1 MLESI
6 TKVYLYALTFLSL
19 LVLVWY
25 SASRR
30 VFRRRILSEK
40 AALQEVVQVLTGAVF
55 LPLYLYGVVGVW
67 TALVAS
73 WLMLVTGFYAVTYL
87 TKARP

>member
-6 TKVYLYALTFLSL
+6 TKVYLYALTFISL

-25 SASRR
+25 SASRW
-30 VFRRRILSEK
+30 VFHRRILSK
-40 AALQEVVQVLTGAVF
+40 RAVLQEVVQLLTGAIF
-55 LPLYLYGVVGVW
+55 LPLYLYGIVGVW
-67 TALVAS
+67 TALGAS
-73 WLMLVTGFYAVTYL
+73 WLMLVTGFYAATYV